1 MGTSLLL
8 NNGARVCCTASLAV
22 RAFGCKDVIGVGDG
36 DDASLYGNRAT
47 TETVWV
53 ATSIHPLVVI
63 EHSQQL
69 ALEMPRSPE
78 DAHPYLWVSLH
89 HLPIRGVQGTVLVQ
103 DRVGDT

>member
-1 MGTSLLL
+1 MSPSLLL
-8 NNGARVCCTASLAV
+8 NNGTRVCCTACLAV
-22 RAFGCKDVIGVGDG
+22 RAIRCQDVIGVGYG
-36 DDASLYGNRAT
+36 DDAGLYGNRAT

-53 ATSIHPLVVI
+53 ATSIHPLVVV

-69 ALEMPRSPE
+69 ALEMPGSPE

-103 DRVGDT
+103 D